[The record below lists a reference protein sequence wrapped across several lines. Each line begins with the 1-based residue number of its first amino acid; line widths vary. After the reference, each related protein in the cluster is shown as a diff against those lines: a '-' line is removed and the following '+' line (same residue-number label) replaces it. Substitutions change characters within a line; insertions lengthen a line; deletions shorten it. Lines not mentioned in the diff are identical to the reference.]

1 MGKLFSIAG
10 EKPRMST
17 ETVTTVADDEIPTEA
32 LSELLVEGAADL
44 SIGMDA
50 TQMAVERYEM
60 LCGMYEHMQEQ
71 KLCSGSYMATMESY
85 SPVVQAMGARM
96 GVKSLPALE
105 DFSNP
110 HAAKVC
116 HSIAMEGFKEW
127 ISKAWEK
134 IKSFFRDFFKK
145 ISEFLKRVVK
155 ANLELES
162 YEKYCEQLIAKLNA
176 NNAKFDGGDTKLS
189 STLPSLL
196 ANRGDTQIG
205 SDFILNVGQRKVS
218 NLLGITEDLLKVH
231 AGAGM
236 VTRLKEFHS
245 EFTGFIQRNKSDTPE
260 DAIKL
265 EQSIDKMKETGHSL
279 LASIFPCKV
288 IGVSELPPKAQE
300 AVRTHYDGREI
311 NSELFEVWSITEIN
325 DPYKELPS
333 GVNLILTHVGRDN
346 FYVAAAKEDPAQVA
360 NYVEPISNLNNLTK
374 FYKDYKSTLGKLNL
388 SSLSKTEV
396 QVSDEIDKILRLLQK
411 DFGGVVEAARGL
423 TSGRDIHA
431 LVRIA
436 GYLLSRGVIQ
446 QEIQLSTYALEEIN
460 ELYRNDRIRITKLNE
475 YLDLI
480 PNMADT
486 TNGTGNAIEAVTK
499 LIERDDKAQSA
510 ISLIVDGLKKSHAD
524 ELKQVTDEARK
535 SLLVDFNKYLSNLFL
550 RLQSVYKTI
559 MTDFYGHLTTI
570 RYQVIKYIY
579 DSAKLYTY

>member
-1 MGKLFSIAG
+1 MGKLFNIAG
-10 EKPRMST
+10 EKPRMSA
-17 ETVTTVADDEIPTEA
+17 ESVATVEDDEIPTQA

-44 SIGMDA
+44 SMGIEA
-50 TQMAVERYEM
+50 TQMAVERYDM
-60 LCGMYEHMQEQ
+60 LCGMYDHMQGQ
-71 KLCSGSYMATMESY
+71 KLCSGSYMSSMESY

-105 DFSNP
+105 DFANP

-145 ISEFLKRVVK
+145 ISEFLKRIAK

-176 NNAKFDGGDTKLS
+176 NNAKFNGGNTKLS

-196 ANRGDTQIG
+196 ANRGDTEIG
-205 SDFILNVGQRKVS
+205 SDFILNVGQRKVN
-218 NLLGITEDLLKVH
+218 NLLGITEDLLKVN

-236 VTRLKEFHS
+236 VTRLKEFHG
-245 EFTGFIQRNKSDTPE
+245 EFTEFIKRNKSDNPE
-260 DAIKL
+260 SADEL
-265 EQSIDKMKETGHSL
+265 EQSIGKMMATGHSL
-279 LASIFPCKV
+279 IGSIFPCKV

-311 NSELFEVWSITEIN
+311 NSAEFEVWSITEVN

-333 GVNLILTHVGRDN
+333 GVNLILTHVGGDN
-346 FYVAAAKEDPAQVA
+346 FYVAAAKEDPVQIA
-360 NYVEPISNLNNLTK
+360 NYIEPISNLSNLTK

-388 SSLSKTEV
+388 SSLSKTEI
-396 QVSDEIDKILRLLQK
+396 QVSDEIDKILQMLQK
-411 DFGGVVEAARGL
+411 DFGGVVDAARGL
-423 TSGRDIHA
+423 KSGRDIHA
-431 LVRIA
+431 LVQIVSYLIA
-436 GYLLSRGVIQ
+436 RGVIDDQ
-446 QEIQLSTYALEEIN
+446 TEIVDYAQTEISDLYNSTRAEIDILN
-460 ELYRNDRIRITKLNE
+460 HLLNE
-475 YLDLI
+475 I
-480 PNMADT
+480 TSN
-486 TNGTGNAIEAVTK
+486 TNKPKELSDAIEGVEK
-499 LIERDDKAQSA
+499 LLVSDTRTAQA
-510 ISLIVDGLKKSHAD
+510 ISFIVDGLKRTHER
-524 ELKQVTDEARK
+524 ELSVMTDEGRK
-535 SLLVDFNKYLSNLFL
+535 SLLVNFNKYLSNLFL
-550 RLQSVYKTI
+550 RLQSVYKTL

>member
-1 MGKLFSIAG
+1 MGKLFNMTG
-10 EKPRMST
+10 EKTRAST
-17 ETVTTVADDEIPTEA
+17 ESVATVADDEIPTEA

-44 SIGMDA
+44 SMGIEA
-50 TQMAVERYEM
+50 TQMAVERYEVI
-60 LCGMYEHMQEQ
+60 CGMYDHMQGQ
-71 KLCSGSYMATMESY
+71 KLCSGSYMASMESY

-105 DFSNP
+105 DFANP

-145 ISEFLKRVVK
+145 ISEFMKRIVK

-176 NNAKFDGGDTKLS
+176 NNAKFNGGDTKLNS
-189 STLPSLL
+189 VLPGLL

-205 SDFILNVGQRKVS
+205 SDFILNVGQRKIS

-231 AGAGM
+231 AGVGM
-236 VTRLKEFHS
+236 VTRLKEFHG
-245 EFTGFIQRNKSDTPE
+245 EFTEFIKRNKSDNPE
-260 DAIKL
+260 SADEL
-265 EQSIDKMKETGHSL
+265 ERSIGKMKETGHSL
-279 LASIFPCKV
+279 LASIFPCRAE
-288 IGVSELPPKAQE
+288 GVSVLPVKAQE
-300 AVRTHYDGREI
+300 AVRTHYDGKTL
-311 NSELFEVWSITEIN
+311 NSELFEVWSITEID

-333 GVNLILTHVGRDN
+333 GVNLILTHLDKDN
-346 FYVAAAKEDPAQVA
+346 FYVTAAKEDSPQVA
-360 NYVEPISNLNNLTK
+360 NYIEPISNLNNLTK

-396 QVSDEIDKILRLLQK
+396 QVSEEIDKILRLLQK
-411 DFGGVVEAARGL
+411 DFGGVVDAARGL
-423 TSGRDIHA
+423 TSGKDIHA
-431 LVRIA
+431 LVHIVS
-436 GYLLSRGVIQ
+436 YLKSKEVIDDQSSLLYYNEEAINSLYGNSNDDQQPLERALTSIIFNTRNPSSLNNSIGEIEKLLVSDSR
-446 QEIQLSTYALEEIN
+446 T
-460 ELYRNDRIRITKLNE
+460 
-475 YLDLI
+475 
-480 PNMADT
+480 
-486 TNGTGNAIEAVTK
+486 
-499 LIERDDKAQSA
+499 AQA
-510 ISLIVDGLKKSHAD
+510 ISLIVEGLKREYGTQLNAMSD
-524 ELKQVTDEARK
+524 DARK
-535 SLLVDFNKYLSNLFL
+535 SLLIDFNKYLSNLFL